1 MTTIDLAPLVN
12 GIVIPLLTP
21 VLLAVIMWVAT
32 KVAALAHIQIQDSQ
46 RDVLTA
52 AVNNGIA
59 YAERVLAPRLGIT
72 ADDKVATA
80 VNYILP
86 KIPDALKGLGITPDH
101 LAQLVTA
108 RLPAPPL
115 LTASGS

>member
-1 MTTIDLAPLVN
+1 MTTIDLSPLVN
-12 GIVIPLLTP
+12 GVILPLLAP
-21 VLLAVIMWVAT
+21 VLLAVVTWAAT

-52 AVNNGIA
+52 AVNNGLA
-59 YAERVLAPRLGIT
+59 FAEQKLAGYEHVS
-72 ADDKVATA
+72 ADDKVAAA

-86 KIPDALKGLGITPDH
+86 KVPDALKGLGVTPEH

-108 RLPAPPL
+108 RLPAPAAP
-115 LTASGS
+115 APAA